1 MEQAKAAPIS
11 IVTAMSDAIR
21 ETKVINGLCWQ
32 TVDNS
37 ADIVAISDDG
47 I

>member
-37 ADIVAISDDG
+37 VDTIAVKDDG